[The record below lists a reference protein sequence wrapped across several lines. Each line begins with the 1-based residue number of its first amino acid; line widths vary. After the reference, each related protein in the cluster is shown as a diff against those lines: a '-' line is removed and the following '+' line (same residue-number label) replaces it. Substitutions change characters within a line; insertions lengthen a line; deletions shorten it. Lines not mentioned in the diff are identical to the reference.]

1 MEVFIFLSR
10 VFQKLWPLLLLLID
24 ICIWNT
30 GVWSFHMMKYLQHKM
45 ATVGC
50 PPLKN
55 NVLIKSIIVYALWYV
70 ICNDIQWYICK
81 YMQIYNDIFEN
92 ICKYTM
98 IYLQHKMATVGGLPR
113 LPPLSN
119 SLLPHTLF
127 RTQVRFRSNSHF
139 YSAHK

>member
-1 MEVFIFLSR
+1 MLY
-10 VFQKLWPLLLLLID
+10 D
-24 ICIWNT
+24 M
-30 GVWSFHMMKYLQHKM
+30 SFAM
-45 ATVGC
+45 
-50 PPLKN
+50 
-55 NVLIKSIIVYALWYV
+55 
-70 ICNDIQWYICK
+70 
-81 YMQIYNDIFEN
+81 IYNDIYAN

-127 RTQVRFRSNSHF
+127 RAQVRFRSNSHF